1 MIWEVRWKGSL
12 FSKFMATAFSFWL
25 YIKRKDLIILIRIS
39 WLYRISFTYNP
50 TASFFRHKIVEWP
63 WIQFK
68 MRPML
73 FKKSCNLFYAY
84 VFLRSVKL
92 ACWLLVC
99 YVRFQQSGA
108 LICIQKL
115 TKIFYI
121 LIFGHVGWYDVLHKI
136 MFDVILVVFR

>member
-25 YIKRKDLIILIRIS
+25 YKKRKDLIILIRIS
-39 WLYRISFTYNP
+39 GLYRISFTYNP

-99 YVRFQQSGA
+99 YVRFQQKWGTHLHPVVDQNLLYFNFWSCR
-108 LICIQKL
+108 LIW
-115 TKIFYI
+115 YI
-121 LIFGHVGWYDVLHKI
+121 T
-136 MFDVILVVFR
+136 